1 MPQTGMFK
9 PGSQYKGC
17 IAETFKD
24 FPHSALVLLDS
35 LLALEPEARGTA
47 ATTLQSDVSFH
58 RFLIKLFLIT
68 VVLGSS
74 FCEFKNFG

>member
-1 MPQTGMFK
+1 MEVPQTGMFK

-17 IAETFKD
+17 IAEIFKD
-24 FPHSALVLLDS
+24 FPHSALILLDS

-68 VVLGSS
+68 VILGSS
-74 FCEFKNFG
+74 FCEFK

>member
-17 IAETFKD
+17 IAEIFKD
-24 FPHSALVLLDS
+24 FPHSALIVLDT

-47 ATTLQSDVSFH
+47 ATTLHSDVSFH
-58 RFLIKLFLIT
+58 CFLCQVIPNH
-68 VVLGSS
+68 SD
-74 FCEFKNFG
+74 FG